1 MAMVYEALLGYSD
14 LWWREN
20 RKSDR
25 KSSNSESREVIGV
38 EVFQVDVDVIQPFVF
53 LGIGRCHI
61 LTKRIMIYGVR
72 KPVGMSSWCNDRTL
86 TRLNQSQREFVRVGF
101 FRWRYDR
108 DRMVRKRKEIDRDL

>member
-1 MAMVYEALLGYSD
+1 MKTFLEIRICGGVRNETDEKVKQFGIE
-14 LWWREN
+14 R
-20 RKSDR
+20 
-25 KSSNSESREVIGV
+25 VIGV

-86 TRLNQSQREFVRVGF
+86 TRLNQSQREFVRVGCF
-101 FRWRYDR
+101 WWRYDR